1 MTSVGF
7 NPDGRQ
13 IVAGLADG
21 SVRVW
26 PGPAAWSDTL
36 CAKLTQKM
44 TPQRWDD
51 WVAPTIDDVEA
62 CPDLSAQPTSGPP

>member
-1 MTSVGF
+1 VTSVGF

-44 TPQRWDD
+44 TPQQWDD